1 MPIVSLKEFIN
12 RPLDYLIVGG
22 GTAGLCLAARYA
34 QSYSDP
40 CIMLRIGFLGGAVA
54 NPAYDWRLYTEDQ
67 SHVNGRKMRL
77 PQGKGLGGSSQINF
91 LGIVRPSKD
100 EYDAIEELGNSG
112 WNWYSLL
119 EATKRSEHTV
129 PSERTPE
136 QAQELAIGP
145 DPALHGQ
152 NGPIIKSFSTSSSP
166 IYAKLFDALE
176 HLHVPRNHEPGG
188 GLATAT
194 RSYATTGYY
203 EPNAERPNFLVLTGA
218 SATKRRATGV
228 EFIKDGSR
236 LLASVKKDVILSAGT
251 SPNSCELCT
260 LSGIGNPRLL
270 EKHGIETLVELPG
283 VGENLQDHV
292 MAFTVAEID
301 ASLETVDVLHDA
313 TEAQRHAELYTE
325 QKGLLST
332 LQAPAYIFVPASKLG
347 DAQAWKD
354 AANVQCNAYLA
365 SIDNPQLRTSLARQY
380 AIQQRWFCDENHAQG
395 EVSFYNGHFPL
406 PTLQPKP
413 GKRYMTLNASILH
426 PFSRGSIHIQ
436 SSDPSESPTIDPQYF
451 SNSADLEI
459 LMHTVK
465 LALKLYETEPLTE
478 VVVPNG
484 LVFPTEDD
492 LEGDRLRE
500 FVKNTCSTVYHPLGT
515 AAMMPRDLG
524 GVVDNT
530 LRVYGTDNL
539 RVVDM
544 SVFPMELASHTQSSA
559 YAVGEMQSPSIETHQ
574 LQIMTPFMVV
584 LKCILWFKPS
594 LVDMKPGPMVHRTT
608 QVTNTVPQT
617 SKLQ

>member
-1 MPIVSLKEFIN
+1 MPIVSLKDFLN
-12 RPLDYLIVGG
+12 KPLDYLIVGG
-22 GTAGLCLAARYA
+22 GTAGLCLAARLSEDRDTIVGVLEAGEYNPNVPVI
-34 QSYSDP
+34 DVP
-40 CIMLRIGFLGGAVA
+40 GFLGGAVA
-54 NPAYDWRLYTEDQ
+54 NPAYDWTFNTEHQ
-67 SHVNGRKMRL
+67 SHVNDRKMRL

-100 EYDAIEELGNSG
+100 EYDALEELGNEG
-112 WNWYSLL
+112 WNWHSLL

-129 PSERTPE
+129 PSERAPE

-152 NGPIIKSFSTSSSP
+152 NGPIIKSFSTSQSSV
-166 IYAKLFDALE
+166 YAKLFDALE
-176 HLHVPRNHEPGG
+176 HLHVPRNPEPGG
-188 GLATAT
+188 GFAVGSTFVYNTVDPHTAT
-194 RSYATTGYY
+194 RSYAATGYY
-203 EPNAERPNFLVLTGA
+203 EPNAERPKFLVLTGA
-218 SATKRRATGV
+218 SATKVVFDTGDSREGKRRAIGV

-236 LLASVKKDVILSAGT
+236 LWVAVKKDVILSAGSLQ
-251 SPNSCELCT
+251 SPKLLE
-260 LSGIGNPRLL
+260 LSGIGNPRIL

-301 ASLETVDVLHDA
+301 ASLETVDVLHDSA
-313 TEAQRHAELYTE
+313 EAQRHAELYKE
-325 QKGLLST
+325 KKGLLST
-332 LQAPAYIFVPASKLG
+332 LQAPAYIFIPASKLG
-347 DAQAWKD
+347 DAQAWRD
-354 AANVQCNAYLA
+354 AADVQCTAYLA
-365 SIDNPQLRTSLARQY
+365 SINNPQLRAGLARQY

-395 EVSFYNGHFPL
+395 EVSFYNGHFPV

-426 PFSRGSIHIQ
+426 PFSRGSVHIQ
-436 SSDPSESPTIDPQYF
+436 SSDPSKPPAIDPQYF
-451 SNSADLEI
+451 SNSVDLEI
-459 LMHTVK
+459 LIHTVK

-478 VVVPNG
+478 LVVPDG
-484 LVFPTEDD
+484 LVFPAKDN
-492 LEGDRLRE
+492 LEGDRLKE

-559 YAVGEMQSPSIETHQ
+559 YAVGEMAADVIKRGT
-574 LQIMTPFMVV
+574 
-584 LKCILWFKPS
+584 
-594 LVDMKPGPMVHRTT
+594 
-608 QVTNTVPQT
+608 
-617 SKLQ
+617 